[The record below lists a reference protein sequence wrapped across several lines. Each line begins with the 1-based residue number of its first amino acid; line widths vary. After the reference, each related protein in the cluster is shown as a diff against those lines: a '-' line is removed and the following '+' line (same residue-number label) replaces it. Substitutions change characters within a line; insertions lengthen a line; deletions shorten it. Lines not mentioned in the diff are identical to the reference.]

1 MTRLRGFLLAVPAVL
16 VAVWVSSSTTMP
28 ARQAPGG
35 QSAVTEPSRAAPSL
49 FELERVTRRLQ
60 DGIEAAEAAA
70 RPAARNPFRFD
81 TATRAPQEPSPPRP
95 VQAVTPAS
103 VEPAAPIVILIG
115 IVERTEDGQSSR
127 VGVVSTASGLSYVKA
142 GDRIGDRYEVVSVD
156 NDAIEI
162 KDTTDAST
170 RRITLQ

>member
-1 MTRLRGFLLAVPAVL
+1 MTRLRGFLLAAPAVL

-35 QSAVTEPSRAAPSL
+35 QSAVTEPSRATPSL

-60 DGIEAAEAAA
+60 DGIEAAEAA

-81 TATRAPQEPSPPRP
+81 TGTRAPQEPSPARP
-95 VQAVTPAS
+95 VQAITPPS

-142 GDRIGDRYEVVSVD
+142 GDRIGDRYEVVSVGD
-156 NDAIEI
+156 DAIEI
-162 KDTTDAST
+162 RDTTTAST